1 MRSAATSAPEESQ
14 VTVHQHDFQ
23 PDVLA
28 VLTRDHR
35 EVEALFTE
43 LDRLPSGD
51 PARRDLLNRVTI
63 ELVRH
68 SVAEEIYLHPTV
80 RRLLRGGN
88 RLADMEINEHADA
101 EELLRMLQSLDVA
114 EVAFDI
120 TLGQLMAEMVDHMRD
135 EEEILFPKL
144 RRAALREELIELGRN
159 LGEARKRTPAH
170 QHAG

>member
-1 MRSAATSAPEESQ
+1 MTAHEHEIQR
-14 VTVHQHDFQ
+14 
-23 PDVLA
+23 DVLSMLA
-28 VLTRDHR
+28 HDHR
-35 EVEALFTE
+35 EVEALFDQ

-51 PARRDLLNRVTI
+51 PARRDLVNRVTI

-68 SVAEEIYLHPTV
+68 SIAEEVYLHPTV

-88 RLADMEINEHADA
+88 RMADMEINEHADA
-101 EELLRMLQSLDVA
+101 EELLKILQGLDVA

-120 TLGQLMAEMVDHMRD
+120 TLTQLMAEMHDHMRD
-135 EEEILFPKL
+135 EEEILFPKV

-159 LGEARKRTPAH
+159 LDDARKRTPAH

>member
-1 MRSAATSAPEESQ
+1 M
-14 VTVHQHDFQ
+14 TVHEHDFQ

-28 VLTRDHR
+28 VLAHDHR
-35 EVEALFTE
+35 AVEALFSQ
-43 LDRLPSGD
+43 LDELPSGS
-51 PARRDLLNRVTI
+51 PAKRDLLNRVTI

-68 SVAEEIYLHPTV
+68 SVAEEVYLHPTV

-101 EELLRMLQSLDVA
+101 EELLKILQGLDVSCV
-114 EVAFDI
+114 EFDI
-120 TLGQLMAEMVDHMRD
+120 TLNQLMSEMYDHMRD
-135 EEEILFPKL
+135 EEEVLFPKV

-159 LGEARKRTPAH
+159 LDQARNRAPAH